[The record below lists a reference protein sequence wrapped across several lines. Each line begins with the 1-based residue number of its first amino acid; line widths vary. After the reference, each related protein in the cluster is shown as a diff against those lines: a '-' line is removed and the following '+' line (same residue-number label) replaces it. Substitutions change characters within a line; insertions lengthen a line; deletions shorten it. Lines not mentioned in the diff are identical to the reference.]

1 MTETQERF
9 LRTVLT
15 RVPLRSVVELH
26 LFPSIRRGTLETGVA
41 VIATVL
47 PCAPYSVVAGLHVSD
62 GDIAAISPAMDSVA
76 GDQLNESDADQAM
89 QSDTSRDDENAT
101 AAEESS
107 PYADEL
113 SEPGDIERHVV
124 APIPAPAN
132 RMRILTAS
140 YRHTIKGVERGKWL
154 VEVQEE
160 ADAPLEA
167 VEAVLRGVRHRSTE
181 PADPE
186 RIGHDALVALIAPG
200 AVAPAA

>member
-15 RVPLRSVVELH
+15 RVPLRSVVEMH

-47 PCAPYSVVAGLHVSD
+47 PSSPHCVVAGPDALD
-62 GDIAAISPAMDSVA
+62 GDIAAISPAIASVA
-76 GDQLNESDADQAM
+76 GDQSLESYADQTM
-89 QSDTSRDDENAT
+89 QIDTVRDDEMAT
-101 AAEESS
+101 AAAESS

-113 SEPGDIERHVV
+113 SEAGDIETDVV
-124 APIPAPAN
+124 APIPAPAS
-132 RMRILTAS
+132 RLRILTAS

-186 RIGHDALVALIAPG
+186 RIGHDALEALIAPG

>member
-15 RVPLRSVVELH
+15 RVPVDSVVELH
-26 LFPSIRRGTLETGVA
+26 LFPPIRRGTLETGVA
-41 VIATVL
+41 FIATTMPPAVL
-47 PCAPYSVVAGLHVSD
+47 TVVLDTDAEALG
-62 GDIAAISPAMDSVA
+62 
-76 GDQLNESDADQAM
+76 DADLQGVDAREVDVTTVTEPLVLEL
-89 QSDTSRDDENAT
+89 SGEAD
-101 AAEESS
+101 S
-107 PYADEL
+107 PYADERVVPAVSDDTGL
-113 SEPGDIERHVV
+113 EDDDIAPAEV
-124 APIPAPAN
+124 APVATPSP

-140 YRHTIKGVERGKWL
+140 YRHTIKGVERGKWS

-160 ADAPLEA
+160 ADAPLDA

-186 RIGHDALVALIAPG
+186 LVGHDVLAALTARS